1 MENLMVFENEF
12 FGKVRTITN
21 NEGKPYFVGKDVA
34 EVFGYK
40 KPDAM
45 YRILSEKDKIR
56 INPQNNDSYKL
67 VNSNDEIETN
77 KNIKILL
84 LLTTSGLATVIN
96 RCTNLTMEK
105 KHSVIESFR
114 SNGYNL
120 NLIALSRDEIE
131 FLDLLESVLEP
142 FNYNCVRQYKCKNY
156 KIDLYI
162 EDLKVAVEYD
172 ENNHSNYSY
181 ESQEGRQ
188 KEIEESLGCR
198 FIRVG
203 DENSHA
209 YNVGLVMKQL
219 LVRNC

>member
-1 MENLMVFENEF
+1 MESLMVFENEE
-12 FGKVRTITN
+12 FGKVRIVTD
-21 NEGKPYFVGKDVA
+21 NEGKPYFVAKDVA
-34 EVFGYK
+34 VVLGYK
-40 KPDAM
+40 KHNAM
-45 YRILSEKDKIR
+45 YRRLSDKDKIR

-84 LLTTSGLATVIN
+84 LLTTNGLVTVIN
-96 RCTNLTMEK
+96 RCTNLTIEK
-105 KHSVIESFR
+105 KRSIIESFR
-114 SNGYNL
+114 NNGCDL

-142 FNYNCVRQYKCKNY
+142 FGYNCIRQYRCNGY
-156 KIDLYI
+156 RIDLYI
-162 EDLKVAVEYD
+162 EDLKVAIEYD
-172 ENNHSNYSY
+172 ENSHITYSY

-209 YNVGLVMKQL
+209 YNVGLVMRQL
-219 LVRNC
+219 LIRNC

>member
-1 MENLMVFENEF
+1 MENLMMFEGNEVEVLEF
-12 FGKVRTITN
+12 NGKVLFN
-21 NEGKPYFVGKDVA
+21 PKHVA
-34 EVFGYK
+34 E
-40 KPDAM
+40 
-45 YRILSEKDKIR
+45 ILGIKNVRDNVSKMNSNQVIKLTNSDLEGVDFRKLNNTGENFLTERGLSILISKTNKISSSEKQSI
-56 INPQNNDSYKL
+56 
-67 VNSNDEIETN
+67 
-77 KNIKILL
+77 
-84 LLTTSGLATVIN
+84 
-96 RCTNLTMEK
+96 
-105 KHSVIESFR
+105 IESFR
-114 SNGYNL
+114 SNGCDL

-142 FNYNCVRQYKCKNY
+142 FGYNCTRQYRCNGCR
-156 KIDLYI
+156 IDLYI

-219 LVRNC
+219 FTRNC

>member
-1 MENLMVFENEF
+1 MAEILGIKNVRDNVSKMNSNQVIKLTNSDLEGVDFRKLNNTGENFLTER
-12 FGKVRTITN
+12 GLSILISKTN
-21 NEGKPYFVGKDVA
+21 K
-34 EVFGYK
+34 
-40 KPDAM
+40 
-45 YRILSEKDKIR
+45 ISSSEKQSI
-56 INPQNNDSYKL
+56 
-67 VNSNDEIETN
+67 
-77 KNIKILL
+77 
-84 LLTTSGLATVIN
+84 
-96 RCTNLTMEK
+96 
-105 KHSVIESFR
+105 IESFR

-131 FLDLLESVLEP
+131 FLDLLESVLKP

-188 KEIEESLGCR
+188 KEIEEDLGCR
-198 FIRVG
+198 FIRIS
-203 DENSHA
+203 DKNSHVH
-209 YNVGLVMKQL
+209 NVGLVMKQL